1 IFELMPF
8 ENTISVLT
16 LSGTQVQRMADQIA
30 AIGGQPV
37 SGIRF
42 RINNGK
48 ATDILVNFEP
58 LNPDSTYLVAT
69 NNYMADGGESIE
81 ELWRPLERIDLN
93 VLIRDAMIEY
103 IRNRRHLNYEL
114 DQRIRITEG

>member
-1 IFELMPF
+1 LRNPLPQGDITVGHIFELMPF

-16 LSGTQVQRMADQIA
+16 LSGVQVQRMADQIA
-30 AIGGQPV
+30 ADGGEPV

-48 ATDILVNFEP
+48 ATDILVNYEP

-69 NNYMADGGESIE
+69 NNYMADRGGSIE
-81 ELWRPLERIDLN
+81 ALWNPIHRVDLD

-103 IRNRRHLNYEL
+103 IR
-114 DQRIRITEG
+114 